1 MSLIT
6 FLAPDISMLN
16 RAHEAFKA
24 LHSDIDI
31 KVGLLSE
38 GAQIA
43 ASHVAEGTEIII
55 TRGGTALAI
64 KNAGI
69 EVAVVEIPI
78 TGFDMIRTVEK
89 AKLQG
94 NRIGAVA
101 FPSMMLGIHYLSTV
115 LGVEIQ
121 LYPLHSEYE
130 TEAQVLQALHDGA
143 EVLIGGFIT
152 GKVAKKYNF
161 PFELIDSGVEGMLQA
176 AAEAK
181 RIAYARSLEKSK
193 TSQFRAVLD
202 YSYDGIISIDNQY
215 RITVFNP
222 MAEQITGIRSTK
234 ILGKKIDQVWPE
246 LNLYSVIRSG
256 KEDLGQ
262 ILKINEIDVLCN
274 KIAINVNGKTV
285 GAVVT
290 FQDVTKIQQMESRV
304 RHRIYAA
311 GNVAYSSFNDI
322 VGVSAPL
329 TRTIEIAKEF
339 SLTQSS
345 ILILGET
352 GTGKEVFA
360 QSIHN
365 YSGRQKSPFVA
376 INCAALP
383 SQILESELFGYAG
396 GAFTGANPKGKPGL
410 FEVAHGG
417 TIFLDE
423 IAEMEYLT
431 QGKLLRVLQEKN
443 VRRLGSDNIIPID
456 VRVIAATNRKLKTL
470 VKENKFRADLYYRL
484 NVLNLR
490 LPPLRDRMEDIEI
503 LAQLF
508 LKEHAGIMKRHLK
521 MAPSAI
527 HALTHYTWPGNIRE
541 LKSIIERVIA
551 VYRHEI
557 IDAAII
563 NQMLEGEDDDY
574 DSKQHADVQL
584 SELEEINQALAVAK
598 GKYAAAANLL
608 GISRSTLWR
617 KLKRLG
623 LK

>member
-24 LHSDIDI
+24 HHSDIDI
-31 KVGLLSE
+31 KVGLLSK
-38 GAQIA
+38 GVHVA
-43 ASHVAEGTEIII
+43 ASQVAAGTEIII

-69 EVAVVEIPI
+69 EAAVVEIQI

-89 AKLQG
+89 AKLHG
-94 NRIGAVA
+94 SCIGAVA
-101 FPSMMLGIHYLSTV
+101 FPSMMLGIHCLSSV
-115 LGVEIQ
+115 LGVEIR
-121 LYPLHSEYE
+121 LYPINSEYE
-130 TEAQVLQALHDGA
+130 TEAQVLQALHDGVN
-143 EVLIGGFIT
+143 VLIGGFIT
-152 GKVAKKYNF
+152 GKVAKKYDF
-161 PFELIDSGVEGMLQA
+161 PFELIDSGAEGMLQA

-202 YSYDGIISIDNQY
+202 YSYDGIISIDSQY
-215 RITVFNP
+215 RVTVFNP
-222 MAEQITGIRSTK
+222 IAEQITGISSTK
-234 ILGKKIDQVWPE
+234 TLGKRIDQVWPE
-246 LNLYSVIRSG
+246 LNLSNVIRSG

-262 ILKINEIDVLCN
+262 ILKINEVDVLCN
-274 KIAINVNGKTV
+274 KIAINVNGRTV

-290 FQDVTKIQQMESRV
+290 FQDVSKIQQMESRV
-304 RHRIYAA
+304 RHRIYAS
-311 GNVAYSSFNDI
+311 GNVAYASFKNI

-383 SQILESELFGYAG
+383 SQILESELFGYVG
-396 GAFTGANPKGKPGL
+396 GAFTGANQKGKPGL

-484 NVLNLR
+484 NVLNLK
-490 LPPLRDRMEDIEI
+490 LPPLRERGEDIEI
-503 LAQLF
+503 LANLF
-508 LKEHAGIMKRHLK
+508 LKEQAGIMKRHLK

-527 HALTHYTWPGNIRE
+527 QALTHYTWPGNIRE

-574 DSKQHADVQL
+574 DSKLPATPL
-584 SELEEINQALAVAK
+584 SELEEINQALLVTK
-598 GKYAAAANLL
+598 GKYTAAAKLL

-617 KLKRLG
+617 KLKRFG
-623 LK
+623 QK